1 MIQTYQQK
9 PSIQIGKFMKI
20 FVNNINSLSK
30 EDVKLM
36 DFLNSYNITYDV
48 DNYCNL
54 STDEFIRILR
64 ESHGYDEIIRTKKKY
79 DHLTQHEVYTKVRH
93 RKLRLKT
100 PIAIEKDKVTFG
112 LRQKRRWIPRT
123 ARKIEQLE
131 TCLKAAIELGVDSD
145 EAYDTKVERELL
157 AVECQA
163 I

>member
-1 MIQTYQQK
+1 
-9 PSIQIGKFMKI
+9 MKL
-20 FVNNINSLSK
+20 FVNDINHLSK
-30 EDVKLM
+30 EEVKLM

-54 STDEFIRILR
+54 SADEFIRILR

-79 DHLTQHEVYTKVRH
+79 DHMTQHEVYAKIRC
-93 RKLRLKT
+93 RRLRLRT

-131 TCLKAAIELGVDSD
+131 TCIKAALELGVGSD

-157 AVECQA
+157 AVESQVN
-163 I
+163 